1 MFLINAS
8 FATFDIGEA
17 VVVGTGVSN
26 DTSPFA
32 DIHFILISLISLF
45 KEFIVSIKYLMMYPD
60 NKININTNKSIFV
73 ASLRF
78 SLFKERYKNNI
89 KIYRYAATRL
99 PRPDEITRSINH
111 RENVDDPRI
120 YDDIQFNI
128 VLVDIRYRLTP
139 RQVE

>member
-17 VVVGTGVSN
+17 VETDTETGVSN

-60 NKININTNKSIFV
+60 NKININTNKSIAWRRCF
-73 ASLRF
+73 ASLY
-78 SLFKERYKNNI
+78 LKKDI
-89 KIYRYAATRL
+89 KI
-99 PRPDEITRSINH
+99 I
-111 RENVDDPRI
+111 
-120 YDDIQFNI
+120 
-128 VLVDIRYRLTP
+128 
-139 RQVE
+139 